1 MNQSKVKSVFIF
13 AGTREDRAVN
23 SLLKMGPAIIN
34 GGVTTFLALLLLG
47 FSSSHVFIT
56 FFKVIQSD
64 PLTYLV
70 ALLMHSLYTLS
81 QTSIPEEE
89 SLALS
94 LILPRV

>member
-1 MNQSKVKSVFIF
+1 MNLQQSKVNTWFFNFIS

-64 PLTYLV
+64 PLT
-70 ALLMHSLYTLS
+70 AGKHFSPICT
-81 QTSIPEEE
+81 
-89 SLALS
+89 
-94 LILPRV
+94 

>member
-1 MNQSKVKSVFIF
+1 MNLQQSKVNTWFFNFIS

-56 FFKVIQSD
+56 FFKVISD

-70 ALLMHSLYTLS
+70 ALMHSTSSSSLYTQLRLC
-81 QTSIPEEE
+81 SIPEK
-89 SLALS
+89 
-94 LILPRV
+94 P